1 MKMSVL
7 LVVTALIV
15 GTSAMYALG
24 WKILMYPAAWAVVGA
39 IFFAWNKM
47 VGPSIP
53 APHDAGPSD
62 ASPS

>member
-1 MKMSVL
+1 MKLSVL

-15 GTSAMYALG
+15 GTSAMFALG
-24 WKILMYPAAWAVVGA
+24 SKILMYPAAWAVVGA

-62 ASPS
+62 AAPS